1 MDRNEAVAF
10 VTGLLITVVYFVPV
24 FVAKQRDTENL
35 EAIFLVD
42 LVLGWT
48 VLGWIAALIW
58 AIYEAKVQIII

>member
-42 LVLGWT
+42 LILAGPCSA
-48 VLGWIAALIW
+48 GSPR
-58 AIYEAKVQIII
+58 